1 LDCHVL
7 PGRAAAW
14 AFSNVI
20 VLKTALWK
28 AEALCRTA
36 AVADADDAE
45 GDSEGALEGALE
57 GLDLTGLDLEGALEA
72 DERRGG
78 DDRALTSAP
87 VSMRSRSC
95 SSGTEPR
102 SSSACHQR
110 SSREACSSEVA
121 STEETIAEGR
131 YSTLRK

>member
-1 LDCHVL
+1 M
-7 PGRAAAW
+7 
-14 AFSNVI
+14 
-20 VLKTALWK
+20 KTALWK
-28 AEALCRTA
+28 AETPCRTCEDGPVKTPCRTDA
-36 AVADADDAE
+36 AVVDDDAEGKSE
-45 GDSEGALEGALE
+45 GDSEGALEG
-57 GLDLTGLDLEGALEA
+57 LDLTCLDLEGALEG

-78 DDRALTSAP
+78 GGRALTSAL